1 MRTGQ
6 KLFSSRPKRKV
17 ETKLS
22 MNIFMKQSEDEPQ
35 RENENIQEMSKVK
48 RVLRESFQMIVI
60 PVALAL
66 FCGKVLIV
74 NANIPSGSMENTI
87 HPGDRVIGS
96 RLAYLGQ
103 DPQRGDIIIFRF
115 PDDESQVFIKRIIG
129 LPGEEVLIVDGQVY
143 IDGAQSPLEEV
154 YLKEAPQGSFG
165 PYEVPEDS
173 YFVMGDNRNNSHDS
187 RFWENHFVARDEILA
202 KAWFQYYPRI
212 GLVD

>member
-1 MRTGQ
+1 MSI
-6 KLFSSRPKRKV
+6 F
-17 ETKLS
+17 TKG
-22 MNIFMKQSEDEPQ
+22 SEEEPQ
-35 RENENIQEMSKVK
+35 CKNENVQETGRLK
-48 RVLRESFQMIVI
+48 RVLKECFHMVVI

-96 RLAYLGQ
+96 RLAYLGKE
-103 DPQRGDIIIFRF
+103 PQREDIIIFRF
-115 PDDESQVFIKRIIG
+115 PDDESQIFIKRIIG
-129 LPGEEVLIVDGQVY
+129 LPGEQVQIVDGQVY
-143 IDGAQSPLEEV
+143 IDGAKTPLEEG
-154 YLKEAPQGSFG
+154 YLKESPQGSFG

-187 RFWENHFVARDEILA
+187 RFWEDHFVDRDEIMA

>member
-1 MRTGQ
+1 MSI
-6 KLFSSRPKRKV
+6 F
-17 ETKLS
+17 TKG
-22 MNIFMKQSEDEPQ
+22 SEEEPQ
-35 RENENIQEMSKVK
+35 CKNENVQETGRLK
-48 RVLRESFQMIVI
+48 RVLKECFHMVVI

-96 RLAYLGQ
+96 RLAYLSQ
-103 DPQRGDIIIFRF
+103 DPQRSDIIIFKF

-129 LPGEEVLIVDGQVY
+129 LPGEEIQIVAGAVY
-143 IDGAQSPLEEV
+143 IDGAQVPLKEE
-154 YLKEAPQGSFG
+154 YLKEIPQGSFG
-165 PYEVPEDS
+165 PYVVPEDS

-187 RFWENHFVARDEILA
+187 RFWKNHFVARDEILA
-202 KAWFQYYPRI
+202 KAWFQYFPKI

>member
-1 MRTGQ
+1 
-6 KLFSSRPKRKV
+6 
-17 ETKLS
+17 
-22 MNIFMKQSEDEPQ
+22 MNLLMKQSEEEPQ
-35 RENENIQEMSKVK
+35 HEHVQETGKVK
-48 RVLRESFQMIVI
+48 RILRECFQMIVI

-96 RLAYLGQ
+96 RLAYLSQ
-103 DPQRGDIIIFRF
+103 DPQRTDIIIFRF

-129 LPGEEVLIVDGQVY
+129 LPGEEIQIVAGAVY
-143 IDGAQSPLEEV
+143 IDGAQAPLEEE
-154 YLKEAPQGSFG
+154 YLKEIPQGSFG
-165 PYEVPEDS
+165 PYVVPEDS

-187 RFWENHFVARDEILA
+187 RFWENHFVSRDEILA